1 MNLDDSLSFA
11 ALDTRNLLA
20 EIDGLP
26 DQLREAW
33 ALGQSIELRSWEG
46 ITRVLLVGMGGSAIG
61 AELLVEYIAPHC
73 TVPVMLVRNYM
84 LPAWASGPETL
95 VICSSYSGNTE
106 ETISAFRQ
114 AKAKGCQVMVITTG
128 GQLAAEALESG
139 IGLWIF
145 NKPSQMGITVE
156 CSFGLLLA
164 VFARLGLIPNPEDE
178 LVGAITAMRLQQKY
192 LQAEIPVVENPAK
205 RLAGQC
211 VGRIVAVFGA
221 DFLVPVARYW
231 QGQINTLAKSW
242 AQAEELPEADHNT
255 LAGVLNPEPV
265 LSNLYTLFLRADN
278 YHPRNLIRTNL
289 TKENLMLEA
298 IGTDFFDA
306 PGKNQLEQ
314 IWTALHFGDY
324 LAYYLAMA
332 YGVAPNG
339 SEVVGEFKMRIKMI
353 D

>member
-1 MNLDDSLSFA
+1 MNLDDIAYFTE
-11 ALDTRNLLA
+11 LDSQNLLA

-33 ALGQSIELRSWEG
+33 ALGHSIELRSWEG
-46 ITRVLLVGMGGSAIG
+46 ISRVLLVGMGGSAMG
-61 AELLVEYIAPHC
+61 AELLVAYITPHC
-73 TVPVMLVRNYM
+73 MVPVTLLRNYV

-106 ETISAFRQ
+106 ETLSAFRQ
-114 AKAKGCQVMVITTG
+114 AKAKGCRVLVITTG
-128 GQLAAEALESG
+128 GQLAAEALESRA
-139 IGLWIF
+139 GLWIF
-145 NKPSQMGITVE
+145 NKPSQLGITVGY
-156 CSFGLLLA
+156 SFGLLLA
-164 VFARLGLIPNPEDE
+164 AFTRLRLIPDPEDE
-178 LVGAITAMRLQQKY
+178 LVGAITAMRLQQRQ
-192 LQAEIPVVENPAK
+192 LQTEIPVIENPAK

-211 VGRIVAVFGA
+211 IGRIVAVFGA
-221 DFLVPVARYW
+221 DYLVPVARYW

-242 AQAEELPEADHNT
+242 AQAEELPEADHNI
-255 LAGVLNPEPV
+255 LAGVFNPEPV
-265 LSNLYTLFLRADN
+265 LSNLFTLFLRADR

-306 PGKNQLEQ
+306 PGKNSLEQ

-324 LAYYLAMA
+324 MAYYLAMA
-332 YGVAPNG
+332 YGADPTG
-339 SEVVGEFKMRIKMI
+339 SEAIGEFKMRIKMI

>member
-1 MNLDDSLSFA
+1 
-11 ALDTRNLLA
+11 LLA

-33 ALGQSIELRSWEG
+33 ALGQSIELRPWQG
-46 ITRVLLVGMGGSAIG
+46 IARVLLVGIGGSAIG
-61 AELLVEYIAPHC
+61 AELLVKYIAPLC
-73 TVPVMLVRNYM
+73 TVPVMLVRNYV

-114 AKAKGCQVMVITTG
+114 AKAKDCQVLVITTG
-128 GQLAAEALESG
+128 GQLAAETLKSET
-139 IGLWIF
+139 GLWIF
-145 NKPSQMGITVE
+145 NKPSQLWITVGY
-156 CSFGLLLA
+156 SFGLLLS
-164 VFARLGLIPNPEDE
+164 VFARLELIPNPEDE
-178 LVGAITAMRLQQKY
+178 LVGAITAMRLQQSH

-211 VGRIVAVFGA
+211 FGRLVAVFAA

-231 QGQINTLAKSW
+231 QEQISILAKSW
-242 AQAEELPEADHNT
+242 AQSEELPEADHNT
-255 LAGVLNPEPV
+255 LAGVINPEQV
-265 LSNLYTLFLRADN
+265 LTDLFTLFLRAES

-306 PGKNQLEQ
+306 PGKNPLEQ
-314 IWTALHFGDY
+314 TWTALHFGDY
-324 LAYYLAMA
+324 LAFYLAMA
-332 YGVAPNG
+332 YGVDPTG
-339 SEVVGEFKMRIKMI
+339 SDAIEGLKTQMRMI

>member
-1 MNLDDSLSFA
+1 MNLDDSASFA
-11 ALDTRNLLA
+11 ALDSRNLLA
-20 EIDGLP
+20 DIDGLP

-33 ALGQSIELRSWEG
+33 ALGQSIVLRPWEA
-46 ITRVLLVGMGGSAIG
+46 ITQVLLVGMGGSAIG
-61 AELLVEYIAPHC
+61 AELLAAYIAPHC
-73 TVPVMLVRNYM
+73 TVPVTLLRNYM
-84 LPAWASGPETL
+84 LPEWASGPGTL

-114 AKAKGCQVMVITTG
+114 AKEKGCRVLVITTG

-139 IGLWIF
+139 TGLWIF
-145 NKPSQMGITVE
+145 NKPNHLGVTLGY
-156 CSFGLLLA
+156 SFGLLLA
-164 VFARLGLIPNPEDE
+164 AFTCLGLIPNPEDE
-178 LVGAITAMRLQQKY
+178 LVGAITAMRLQQRH
-192 LQAEIPVVENPAK
+192 LQAEVPVMENPAK

-211 VGRIVAVFGA
+211 FGRIVAVFGA

-231 QGQINTLAKSW
+231 QGQISTLARSW
-242 AQAEELPEADHNT
+242 AHAEELPEANHNI

-265 LSNLYTLFLRADN
+265 LSNLYALFLRADR
-278 YHPRNLIRTNL
+278 YHPRNLMRANL
-289 TKENLMLEA
+289 TKEILMLEA

-306 PGKNQLEQ
+306 PGKNPLEH

-332 YGVAPNG
+332 YGVDPTG
-339 SEVVGEFKMRIKMI
+339 SDAIVGFKMRIQMI